1 MASSHPRGLTALVLI
16 ALSLLVIALLATPA
30 EAFGEV
36 VNRTFCPNRCNG
48 VGDCLNMTQSD
59 EFSQTYTCDCKYK
72 SKYND
77 CSDQTRVP
85 IGFSLILLGIVLV
98 IFILTFGLFTACNR
112 EFDSRQKYIS
122 ANSVLA
128 R

>member
-1 MASSHPRGLTALVLI
+1 MALKTTPY
-16 ALSLLVIALLATPA
+16 LLLLAALCIITIFLTTPA

-36 VNRTFCPNRCNG
+36 VNRTYCPNRCNG

-59 EFSQTYTCDCKYK
+59 EMMQTYTCDCKYN
-72 SKYND
+72 SKFND

-85 IGFSLILLGIVLV
+85 LAFSFILLGIVLV
-98 IFILTFGLFTACNR
+98 IFALTFGLFTACNR
-112 EFDSRQKYIS
+112 EFDKRQKYLS